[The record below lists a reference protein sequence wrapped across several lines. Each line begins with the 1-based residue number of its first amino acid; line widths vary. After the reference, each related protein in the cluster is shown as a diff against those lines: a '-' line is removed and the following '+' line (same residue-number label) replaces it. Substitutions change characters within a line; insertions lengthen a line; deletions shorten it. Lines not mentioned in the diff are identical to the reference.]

1 LTVLGSF
8 AATINGESV
17 RLRTQ
22 KTKALLASL
31 ALGDPS
37 GESRERA
44 GAQLWSEGESKR
56 VRDSLRHAVKE
67 LNDALL
73 AAGFYGFNPGRRIL
87 TLARSQVVTD
97 LDAVMEHAAKGRV
110 HPRLLDTQRLADTLL
125 ADLETV
131 DPAFQVWVNA
141 KRHAL
146 HDRLN
151 VMLGSALAVA
161 DAAGDEG
168 AEIAR
173 ALLNLDPTHEAGCR
187 HLMRLH
193 VARGEIGA
201 ALKVYKAL
209 WDLLARSTD
218 TSRRKTRKILS
229 SGSSNRPAGARA
241 LETRRI
247 QS

>member
-1 LTVLGSF
+1 MGGAYLRVVSVSLPPASQSDADGSGGRLCLTVLGSF
-8 AATINGESV
+8 AATINGECV

-56 VRDSLRHAVKE
+56 VRDSPRHAVKE

-131 DPAFQVWVNA
+131 DPAFQVWV
-141 KRHAL
+141 
-146 HDRLN
+146 
-151 VMLGSALAVA
+151 MPSA
-161 DAAGDEG
+161 
-168 AEIAR
+168 
-173 ALLNLDPTHEAGCR
+173 
-187 HLMRLH
+187 
-193 VARGEIGA
+193 
-201 ALKVYKAL
+201 
-209 WDLLARSTD
+209 
-218 TSRRKTRKILS
+218 TRCTT
-229 SGSSNRPAGARA
+229 G
-241 LETRRI
+241 
-247 QS
+247 